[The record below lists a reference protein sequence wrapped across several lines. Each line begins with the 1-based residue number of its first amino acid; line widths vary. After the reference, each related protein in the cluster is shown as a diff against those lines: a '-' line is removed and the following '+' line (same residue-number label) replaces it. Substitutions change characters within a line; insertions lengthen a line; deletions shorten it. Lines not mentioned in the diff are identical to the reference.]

1 MLASEPMKER
11 PLLEVAMDEAA
22 FVQLILE
29 GHAVVITW
37 PPCPHVRLG
46 RRRLWSASVMVVVRR
61 GSVYLSCP
69 PYEGSND
76 DVLAGR
82 NEGGWIAQ
90 QLPAMPG
97 WQQMAANG
105 TTTLPYRRG

>member
-46 RRRLWSASVMVVVRR
+46 QQRLWSASAMVAVRR
-61 GSVYLSCP
+61 GSVWLSFEA
-69 PYEGSND
+69 YDGSND
-76 DVLAGR
+76 DVLSGP
-82 NEGGWIAQ
+82 Q
-90 QLPAMPG
+90 
-97 WQQMAANG
+97 
-105 TTTLPYRRG
+105 

>member
-37 PPCPHVRLG
+37 PPCPHVRLD
-46 RRRLWSASVMVVVRR
+46 RRRLWSASAMVAVRR
-61 GSVYLSCP
+61 GSVYLSCA

-76 DVLAGR
+76 DVLSGP
-82 NEGGWIAQ
+82 Q
-90 QLPAMPG
+90 
-97 WQQMAANG
+97 
-105 TTTLPYRRG
+105 